1 MNNDDNQEKA
11 QREESLA
18 GGPVSAGASN
28 TEVSGNDDSSTDF
41 DEGNASTKQG
51 KSADYDKLV
60 QSNASGT
67 TLGSDMVTGQ
77 GPGSPGGGSLPTESP
92 DDSTR
97 GGMNTSSDTVS
108 GGSSSAGGVTGQGK
122 DVDRG
127 SSADTDLDATSNT
140 EDEETHQSTDA

>member
-1 MNNDDNQEKA
+1 MDNDDIQEKA

-28 TEVSGNDDSSTDF
+28 TEVSGNDDSATDF
-41 DEGNASTKQG
+41 DESSTKGG
-51 KSADYDKLV
+51 KSADYDKLI

-67 TLGSDMVTGQ
+67 TLGSNMATGQ

-97 GGMNTSSDTVS
+97 GGINTSSDTVS
-108 GGSSSAGGVTGQGK
+108 GGSSSAGGIAGQGN

-127 SSADTDLDATSNT
+127 SSADTDLDATTNT
-140 EDEETHQSTDA
+140 EDEETHQSTNA